1 MTKPIGKL
9 NKCTDCNGTGYII
22 TLRKI
27 TLIVSFATD
36 QEPRLDPFNTE
47 AEQTLL
53 YKLAWDL
60 LMAKQKDGITDLQ
73 KF

>member
-22 TLRKI
+22 TPCKNYVNCI
-27 TLIVSFATD
+27 ICNGSGTTSH
-36 QEPRLDPFNTE
+36 DPFNTE

-53 YKLAWDL
+53 YKLA
-60 LMAKQKDGITDLQ
+60 MG
-73 KF
+73 FY